1 MAASAALVPF
11 PRPHTQHLDPIF
23 AAIDA
28 HARAYA
34 ELLVLFDAQSAAEK
48 ALREA
53 IDETRPTLEAR
64 LDEALAAEGPL
75 GLIEIDASQRLVSTI
90 PATLSG
96 AAAVLRYV
104 RELFE
109 RDKYPLCEDDGYR
122 ALLYSTECAILAGL
136 ERAQGDSKRSV
147 NFAAKPSPA
156 DSRQCLSDVGAL
168 RRRAAPMPT
177 PTLA

>member
-1 MAASAALVPF
+1 MAQAGRTFITRRHLMAASAALVPAANM
-11 PRPHTQHLDPIF
+11 PLPSPAHTASADPIF

-48 ALREA
+48 ALRQA

-109 RDKYPLCEDDGYR
+109 RDKYALCEDDGYR

-136 ERAQGDSKRSV
+136 ERAQGVDSNV
-147 NFAAKPSPA
+147 
-156 DSRQCLSDVGAL
+156 V
-168 RRRAAPMPT
+168 
-177 PTLA
+177 